1 MQTTIAKYR
10 DDPDLQNL
18 IDFSQQFVSFVSY
31 AGFCARIYDQN
42 FIVFQLECCG
52 GTNGPQ
58 DWENNVYFNCTSE
71 IIVNEI
77 KYRPAE
83 SCGVP
88 FSCCAYPQGED
99 TVVDTQCGYGIR
111 QKTVSSK

>member
-18 IDFSQQFVSFVSY
+18 IDFSQQFVSFEHSFLAEFWAKLY
-31 AGFCARIYDQN
+31 GLSE
-42 FIVFQLECCG
+42 FQLECCG

-111 QKTVSSK
+111 TKTVSH

>member
-42 FIVFQLECCG
+42 FIVF
-52 GTNGPQ
+52 
-58 DWENNVYFNCTSE
+58 
-71 IIVNEI
+71 
-77 KYRPAE
+77 
-83 SCGVP
+83 
-88 FSCCAYPQGED
+88 
-99 TVVDTQCGYGIR
+99 
-111 QKTVSSK
+111 